1 MLNLCK
7 YQLCHIFLY
16 VPYVH
21 HLKSIRNKDPEKNL
35 SYNEFA
41 DMIFLTLGF
50 KLENLSR
57 TLKRFEGVCPTNLLD
72 FSELGTFG
80 LAKWQRDM
88 VTTLKKVHERTGK
101 RSHCLKKKKLNLQH
115 IEESLGERM

>member
-1 MLNLCK
+1 
-7 YQLCHIFLY
+7 
-16 VPYVH
+16 
-21 HLKSIRNKDPEKNL
+21 
-35 SYNEFA
+35 
-41 DMIFLTLGF
+41 MIFLTLGF

-88 VTTLKKVHERTGK
+88 VTTLKKVQWRVKDKKYEER
-101 RSHCLKKKKLNLQH
+101 KKKNYQKIQEIIEIIELAHLDWQSDN
-115 IEESLGERM
+115 IEESTRENR

>member
-1 MLNLCK
+1 
-7 YQLCHIFLY
+7 
-16 VPYVH
+16 
-21 HLKSIRNKDPEKNL
+21 
-35 SYNEFA
+35 
-41 DMIFLTLGF
+41 MIFLTLGF

-88 VTTLKKVHERTGK
+88 VTTLKKVQWRVKDKKYEERKK
-101 RSHCLKKKKLNLQH
+101 RITKKYKK
-115 IEESLGERM
+115 

>member
-41 DMIFLTLGF
+41 DMIILTLGF

-88 VTTLKKVHERTGK
+88 VTTLKKVQWRVKDKKYEEKK
-101 RSHCLKKKKLNLQH
+101 RITKIYK
-115 IEESLGERM
+115 R